1 MKAVLIPELTGPTA
15 ARVEEIPEPEGAHHR
30 ADGRRVLVDVHAV
43 GLSFIDPL
51 QTRGKYQSGLEAPY
65 IAGSELAGVVL
76 EAPEDSPLRTGDR
89 VAGIVWQGALAERA
103 LAIEDYLVRIPESMD
118 YVQGAGVYMNY
129 STGWYA
135 LESSRVQPG
144 GTVLV
149 TGAAGGV
156 GTAVLDIARAQGIS
170 TIALV
175 STDEKERVARASGAT
190 HVVRSTGAWLDE
202 VKTLTDGRGV
212 QGFIDMVGGDG
223 FLDTVRAL
231 AIGGTGVIVGFAGGT
246 IPEVKVNRL
255 LLRNLTLTGI
265 AMDVMEKEHPGTLER
280 VRHGVQDLLD
290 AGRLSPAV
298 ENTYPMADTARAFA
312 SLENRTAVGK
322 VVVTVKES

>member
-15 ARVEEIPEPEGAHHR
+15 ARVEEVPEPEGAHHR
-30 ADGRRVLVDVHAV
+30 AEGRRVLVDVHAV

-76 EAPEDSPLRTGDR
+76 EAPKDSPLRTGDR

-118 YVQGAGVYMNY
+118 YVQAAGVYMNY

>member
-1 MKAVLIPELTGPTA
+1 MKAVVIPELTGPSA
-15 ARVEEIPEPEGAHHR
+15 AYIEDLPEPEGAHHR
-30 ADGRRVLVDVHAV
+30 ANGRRVLVDVHAV

-51 QTRGKYQSGLEAPY
+51 QTRGKYQAGLEAPY
-65 IAGSELAGVVL
+65 VAGSELAGVVL
-76 EAPEDSPLRTGDR
+76 EAPEDGNLQPGDR

-103 LAIEDYLVRIPESMD
+103 LAIEDYLVRIPDTMD
-118 YVQGAGVYMNY
+118 YVQAAGVYMNY

-175 STDEKERVARASGAT
+175 STDEKEQVALTSGAT
-190 HVVRSTGAWLDE
+190 HVVRSPGAWLDE
-202 VKTLTDGRGV
+202 VKSLTAGRGV
-212 QGFIDMVGGDG
+212 QGFIDMVGGDR
-223 FLDTVRAL
+223 FLDTMRAL
-231 AIGGTGVIVGFAGGT
+231 GIGGTGVIVGFTAGT
-246 IPEVKVNRL
+246 IPEIKVNRL

-265 AMDVMEKEHPGTLER
+265 AMDVMEREHPGTLDR
-280 VRHGVQDLLD
+280 VRGGVQDLLD
-290 AGRLSPAV
+290 SGKLHPAV
-298 ENTYPMADTARAFA
+298 EHTYPLAESARAFS
-312 SLENRTAVGK
+312 SLEDRTAVGK

>member
-1 MKAVLIPELTGPTA
+1 MKAVVIPELTGPTA
-15 ARVEEIPEPEGAHHR
+15 AQIEDVPEPQGAHHR

-51 QTRGKYQSGLEAPY
+51 QTRGKYQSGVEAPY
-65 IAGSELAGVVL
+65 VAGSELAGVVL
-76 EAPEDSPLRTGDR
+76 EAPEDSALSPGDR

-103 LAIEDYLVRIPESMD
+103 LALEDYLIRVPESMD
-118 YVQGAGVYMNY
+118 FVQAAGVYMNY
-129 STGWYA
+129 STAWYA

-175 STDEKERVARASGAT
+175 STDEKERMARASGAT
-190 HVVRSTGAWLDE
+190 HVLRSAGSWLDE
-202 VKTLTDGRGV
+202 VKSLTDGHGV

-223 FLDTVRAL
+223 FLDTVRSL
-231 AIGGTGVIVGFAGGT
+231 AIGGTGVIVGFAGGS
-246 IPEVKVNRL
+246 IPEIKVNRL

-265 AMDVMEKEHPGTLER
+265 AMDVMEREHPGTLDR
-280 VRHGVQDLLD
+280 IRRGVQDLLD

-298 ENTYPMADTARAFA
+298 EHTYSLDQSVQALE

-322 VVVTVKES
+322 VVVTVKGA